1 MIIAIFF
8 SLGMI
13 LAFMGLIGEYIGRM
27 YIQINNEPQYVIKE
41 IISKEEEK
49 CQK

>member
-1 MIIAIFF
+1 MF
-8 SLGMI
+8 

-41 IISKEEEK
+41 MINIEEEK